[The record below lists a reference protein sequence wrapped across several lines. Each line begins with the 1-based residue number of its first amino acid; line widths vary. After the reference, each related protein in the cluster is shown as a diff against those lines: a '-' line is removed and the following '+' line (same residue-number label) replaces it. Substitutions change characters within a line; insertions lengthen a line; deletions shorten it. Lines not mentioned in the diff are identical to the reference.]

1 MPPSLPP
8 AGVLFVLASLSLPG
22 AAAQQAEAVLARHCH
37 RCHGP
42 DEQEGGVRLDLLAA
56 LPDADRAELIDRA
69 REMLAFGE
77 MPPADEPQPST
88 DEFAA
93 LKEWLTAQAE
103 ASGGDQLREKLRLP
117 HYGNVVDHDELFGR
131 TKHGPAATPARR
143 WLVSPQ
149 IFHERVMDV
158 FRLEGRD
165 RENMLRRTFHGVT
178 NPFLLNDHSGVRY
191 YDTDALDGGDLLVML
206 GNAAWIADRQ
216 IVIARMLGGEKD
228 IVFPD
233 QRDRWTPRPLPE
245 SYRAFTAVLEGDD
258 TPPTEVLQAAVVE
271 QFDCVLRRPPT
282 DDELAEHLELL
293 EHALT
298 LGDRRTGLR
307 QMLVAVLLDS
317 EFVYRLEF
325 GDGPEDA
332 HGRRLL
338 APREAADALSYALG
352 DRRPDEQLRAAA
364 AAGRLRSRDDYERE
378 TRRLLAD
385 AQYYHG
391 PIDPSLDGKHYRSN
405 ETSHPKLVR
414 FFREFFGYPAA
425 TKVFKDPP
433 RAEGLY
439 RNPERGTNA
448 TPGRLIHET
457 DRMVTRIVEADQAV
471 FETLLLSDEFFVYH
485 DKDNEAGAQ
494 VIAEWRSMYDRL
506 KDTPWR
512 TEPQQVLDEH
522 LEFLKSLP
530 SLRLKDASKPGELVN
545 FMHYFEESFGEGR
558 TPFTTVPWAHGYTF
572 HHAPFYNLP
581 RTPAIGRY
589 GSWKSTKY
597 LADLEPR
604 EFWDYPTEQPF
615 RIAHR
620 KGILTHP
627 SWLVAHST
635 NFFSDPIRRGRWIRE
650 KLLAGRVPDVPITV
664 DAKVPEHPDK
674 TFRQRV
680 EEVTAPQECWRCH
693 QHMNPL
699 GLPFEAFDDFGRF
712 RTEEVLEH
720 PDNLLARGNGK
731 TTFDEYPSAPVVTA
745 GRLDGTGDPT
755 LDGEVADPFELI
767 DRLARSDRVRQSILR
782 HAFRFFMGRNERLSD
797 AQTLRDAERAY
808 LDSGGSFR
816 EVVVSLLCSDSFRYR
831 SQPEH

>member
-1 MPPSLPP
+1 M
-8 AGVLFVLASLSLPG
+8 
-22 AAAQQAEAVLARHCH
+22 
-37 RCHGP
+37 
-42 DEQEGGVRLDLLAA
+42 
-56 LPDADRAELIDRA
+56 
-69 REMLAFGE
+69 M
-77 MPPADEPQPST
+77 
-88 DEFAA
+88 
-93 LKEWLTAQAE
+93 
-103 ASGGDQLREKLRLP
+103 
-117 HYGNVVDHDELFGR
+117 
-131 TKHGPAATPARR
+131 
-143 WLVSPQ
+143 
-149 IFHERVMDV
+149 
-158 FRLEGRD
+158 
-165 RENMLRRTFHGVT
+165 RRTFHGVT

-216 IVIARMLGGEKD
+216 IVIARMLGGEKN
-228 IVFPD
+228 VEFPD
-233 QRDRWTPRPLPE
+233 QRDLWPPRPLPE
-245 SYRAFTAVLEGDD
+245 SYRAFTAVLQSDD
-258 TPPTEVLQAAVVE
+258 TPSTETLEAAVLE

-282 DDELAEHLELL
+282 EAELAEHLGLL
-293 EHALT
+293 QSALV
-298 LGDRRTGLR
+298 LGDRRIGLR

-325 GDGPEDA
+325 GAGPEDE

-338 APREAADALSYALG
+338 APREAAEALSYALG
-352 DRRPDEQLRAAA
+352 DRRPDAQLRAAA
-364 AAGRLRSRDDYERE
+364 AEGRLETREDFERE

-385 AQYYHG
+385 AAYYHG
-391 PIDPSLDGKHYRSN
+391 PIDPSLDGKHYQSN
-405 ETSHPKLVR
+405 ATSHPKLVR

-485 DKDNEAGAQ
+485 DKDDEAGAQ

-530 SLRLKDASKPGELVN
+530 SLRLKDASKPGEFVN
-545 FMHYFEESFGEGR
+545 FMHYFEESFGQGR

-604 EFWDYPTEQPF
+604 EFWDYPTAQPF

-635 NFFSDPIRRGRWIRE
+635 NFFSDPIRRGRWIRA

-664 DAKVPEHPDK
+664 DAKVPENRHK
-674 TFRQRV
+674 TFRHRV
-680 EEVTAPQECWRCH
+680 EEDTAP
-693 QHMNPL
+693 
-699 GLPFEAFDDFGRF
+699 
-712 RTEEVLEH
+712 EE
-720 PDNLLARGNGK
+720 
-731 TTFDEYPSAPVVTA
+731 
-745 GRLDGTGDPT
+745 
-755 LDGEVADPFELI
+755 
-767 DRLARSDRVRQSILR
+767 
-782 HAFRFFMGRNERLSD
+782 
-797 AQTLRDAERAY
+797 
-808 LDSGGSFR
+808 
-816 EVVVSLLCSDSFRYR
+816 
-831 SQPEH
+831 